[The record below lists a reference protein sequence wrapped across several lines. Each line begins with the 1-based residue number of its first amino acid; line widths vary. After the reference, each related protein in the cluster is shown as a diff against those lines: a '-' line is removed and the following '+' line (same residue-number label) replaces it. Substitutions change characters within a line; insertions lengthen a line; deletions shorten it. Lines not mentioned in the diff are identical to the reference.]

1 MYSSLPSF
9 LKRSKGESGAQRLH
23 PGDCKEN
30 QMANTPEDTERDG
43 GPHADTPDNR
53 PEDDTMRPEQGRAE
67 ESQGRGHGPLKGTD
81 TLATTDVAYI
91 DRERGK
97 RTTM

>member
-1 MYSSLPSF
+1 M
-9 LKRSKGESGAQRLH
+9 H
-23 PGDCKEN
+23 PVEPMEN
-30 QMANTPEDTERDG
+30 ETANIPEDIERDG
-43 GPHADTPDNR
+43 GPQADTPDNR
-53 PEDDTMRPEQGRAE
+53 REDDTMRPEQGRAE
-67 ESQGRGHGPLKGTD
+67 EGQGRGHGPLKGTD